1 MSIFAS
7 PLPQIAVPGMKH
19 ASAPPGWLI
28 HFGVL
33 GIFLVAAV
41 DSSIVPLVV
50 PGSTDLL
57 LLWLVAHGGDPWL
70 LAAGAVA
77 GSLLG
82 GYSTWHI
89 GRRGGEAALRR
100 HVPRRHLGRI
110 TRWIERH
117 PVLAVFL
124 PAVLP
129 PPIPLAPFV
138 LAAGALGVARNR
150 FLAVFGAARSL
161 RYSFIGWL
169 AVFYGRKI
177 VRIWSGSIEKWT
189 VPLLGSFAVLLAAGV
204 CFGIWKLH
212 RPRNPHEPEQK
223 VRGDSARSAN
233 ARKMSFSSDETRTSD

>member
-1 MSIFAS
+1 MNMPAS
-7 PLPQIAVPGMKH
+7 QTPQIAVPGLKH
-19 ASAPPGWLI
+19 GAAPPSWLT

-33 GIFLVAAV
+33 GIFLVSAV

-57 LLWLVAHGGDPWL
+57 LLWLVAQGGDPWL

-82 GYSTWHI
+82 GYSTWQI
-89 GRRGGEAALRR
+89 GRKGGEAALRR
-100 HVPRRHLGRI
+100 HVPARHLGRI

-124 PAVLP
+124 PAILP

-138 LAAGALGVARNR
+138 LGAGALGVARNR

-161 RYSFIGWL
+161 RYSFIAWL
-169 AVFYGRKI
+169 ALFYGRRI
-177 VRIWSGSIEKWT
+177 VRIWSGSIERWT
-189 VPLLGSFAVLLAAGV
+189 APLLCIFAVLIMAGV
-204 CFGIWKLH
+204 CFGVWKLR
-212 RPRNPHEPEQK
+212 RPHKINAADQFAPGARS
-223 VRGDSARSAN
+223 RTASAR
-233 ARKMSFSSDETRTSD
+233 KIFGSSDESESR